1 MSPAIAS
8 SSTTNNTIDTANQ
21 IEENT
26 NIVKSMKET
35 SVIIA
40 FCEKFGSLLKGIEFW
55 PEELEYALAQEAQ
68 SELVEKIHCAFLTN
82 CLNRKRLIEGNAWK
96 KILSETIDKK
106 IKMNNQFYQNY
117 NPLRQVNDYYE
128 LDVED
133 KSNVIREA
141 IFQIGRKVRNNDI
154 DVLPFGEDKKG
165 RGYYYFGKGAR
176 IYRETTIINKSKNQ
190 KKIIWEPITTTLEEL
205 ENYIN
210 NSNELK
216 ASAGKD
222 KQLRNKI
229 NNELI
234 PKIKQ
239 DIEAKEKLNAKRI
252 RKEKNAQRL
261 ADTLANIEIISSRTR
276 SGARR
281 AAGLDNNTSSTRND
295 DNHVTSSS
303 HYMTRSKRVYV
314 SNNTDNN
321 INNSVNAVS
330 VVISP
335 VDTSEIMTE
344 PMSRSISTSS
354 TASTTSNG
362 SKETTGT
369 ASSVPESVSS
379 RYKEIFGSE
388 SEVEPSEPD
397 EYVVSEPGSNDDDDE
412 DEDTESGDS
421 RKNNILPPPDIDY
434 ATPPKDSLIED
445 LRFALE
451 HADDLYAD
459 VAWEF
464 TFTLDQTIIFAHK
477 AILYARSSRS
487 FQERFLKNRDSN
499 GMSIKSVRLSNLDS
513 LIDAIIVKTDADPI
527 LFQQE
532 LNFFYTGEEGSEE
545 FLAAVDTTDEL
556 EQDKLKEDLIY
567 MYKSKLY
574 TDIEIILEYPPQD
587 SLEIISEEDEELDLV
602 RSVTFKAHK
611 FMLAARSEYFREI
624 LSSSNPMDPKAA
636 TIYLDTSIFSQAAFN
651 IILEYIYTGNLEY
664 SLTLETCEWIWVG
677 SYYLGIKNLCEDCIH
692 RIATRL
698 HYFTCTCSECQ
709 IAMPSVAAFAKEYD
723 VKKLWQGCLHVLTKG
738 FDIMWPHKNFAE
750 LDGIV
755 REEILLALVTNI
767 QNSDIMSIFKGC
779 RKIISTM
786 NVKNITDSPWIGV
799 VRKMTKQVKSSA
811 IKVLVENFEQV
822 CNEGH
827 EFLDCVDG
835 VGYSHGFLEDIMSGV
850 VHEGLNEQNSAKVLK
865 SISSKLLTRPA
876 VINAKSIETKRILVE
891 SKQYVFEYM
900 KRHCLNIRQNGGFK
914 LLNSWLLE
922 EFSHSLGVST
932 QELLTV
938 ANPSQTHHNLKNRIS
953 PRPSL
958 STILTEDSSETSK
971 DSNPITEPFAEPFT
985 EFSPIVITKEV
996 SIEISITTTEDSPPP
1011 PLTSLP
1017 SLPSPPPPPPPPP
1030 LPSPRSLPSL
1040 PSPPSLLSPPP
1051 SPPSPPTRTTDA
1063 TTTTKTKTEIS
1074 PIIITS
1080 PITGVLSTTPD
1091 DDLSIITNEEIN
1103 EIFERSAISLQ
1114 ETNNSTIGS
1123 ATSSTLFPRPT
1134 RASIL
1139 RQKALED
1146 AKNPIKPRPKSTPK
1160 QKSLSLLTTIPTK
1173 TSPISSNKSINGPSI
1188 RSSKSTSNL
1197 KVPNGSSSSRTSR
1210 GRSPNKKRVRQTR
1223 SSILRQ
1229 MKYDNTDQKRGRDRE
1244 RSGISPNSSRANS
1257 IVSVSSV
1264 TSNATTTSSHHQR
1277 RKRSPSRNSQAA
1289 SIVSPFS
1296 GNLVTSIQP
1305 KPFQIKFATSL
1316 NPDISIGRRVIIPT
1330 KGNASGT
1337 IQFLGETEFAKGI
1350 WVGVELDDSGKLLVI
1365 IE

>member
-1 MSPAIAS
+1 MSSLKKQSSMSPAIAS

-295 DNHVTSSS
+295 DNYVTSSS
-303 HYMTRSKRVYV
+303 HYMTRSKRVCENDKIVTKRRYEEIADEEDKNDGFEEEVVEEDSNTNYVDDNYILNNNTTSTTSRRRKIDV

-369 ASSVPESVSS
+369 ESSVPESVSS

-451 HADDLYAD
+451 HAGDLYAD

-587 SLEIISEEDEELDLV
+587 NLEIISEEDEELDLV

-636 TIYLDTSIFSQAAFN
+636 TIYLDTSIFSQTAFN
-651 IILEYIYTGNLEY
+651 MILEYIYTGNLQY

-779 RKIISTM
+779 RKIISTI

-958 STILTEDSSETSK
+958 SSLRSISSKETK
-971 DSNPITEPFAEPFT
+971 
-985 EFSPIVITKEV
+985 
-996 SIEISITTTEDSPPP
+996 
-1011 PLTSLP
+1011 
-1017 SLPSPPPPPPPPP
+1017 
-1030 LPSPRSLPSL
+1030 
-1040 PSPPSLLSPPP
+1040 
-1051 SPPSPPTRTTDA
+1051 
-1063 TTTTKTKTEIS
+1063 IS

-1103 EIFERSAISLQ
+1103 EIFERSAI
-1114 ETNNSTIGS
+1114 IGS

-1160 QKSLSLLTTIPTK
+1160 QKSLSLLTTTPTK

-1350 WVGVELDDSGKLLVI
+1350 WVGVELDDS
-1365 IE
+1365 E

>member
-295 DNHVTSSS
+295 DNYVTSSS
-303 HYMTRSKRVYV
+303 HYMTRSKRVCENDKIVTKRRYEEIADEEDKNDGFEEEVVEEDSNTNYVDDNYILNNNTTSTTSRRRKIDV

-369 ASSVPESVSS
+369 ESSVPESVSS

-451 HADDLYAD
+451 HAGDLYAD

-587 SLEIISEEDEELDLV
+587 NLEIISEEDEELDLV

-636 TIYLDTSIFSQAAFN
+636 TIYLDTSIFSQTAFN
-651 IILEYIYTGNLEY
+651 MILEYIYTGNLQY

-779 RKIISTM
+779 RKIISTI

-958 STILTEDSSETSK
+958 SSLRSISSKETTILTEDPSETSK

-985 EFSPIVITKEV
+985 EFSPIVITKE
-996 SIEISITTTEDSPPP
+996 
-1011 PLTSLP
+1011 
-1017 SLPSPPPPPPPPP
+1017 
-1030 LPSPRSLPSL
+1030 
-1040 PSPPSLLSPPP
+1040 
-1051 SPPSPPTRTTDA
+1051 
-1063 TTTTKTKTEIS
+1063 
-1074 PIIITS
+1074 
-1080 PITGVLSTTPD
+1080 
-1091 DDLSIITNEEIN
+1091 
-1103 EIFERSAISLQ
+1103 
-1114 ETNNSTIGS
+1114 
-1123 ATSSTLFPRPT
+1123 
-1134 RASIL
+1134 
-1139 RQKALED
+1139 
-1146 AKNPIKPRPKSTPK
+1146 
-1160 QKSLSLLTTIPTK
+1160 
-1173 TSPISSNKSINGPSI
+1173 SINGPSI

-1197 KVPNGSSSSRTSR
+1197 KVPNGSVVSPSVSPSRY
-1210 GRSPNKKRVRQTR
+1210 GGVRQTR

-1350 WVGVELDDSGKLLVI
+1350 WVGVELDDSDGKNNGTVANIKYFAAANNHDIFNFLI
-1365 IE
+1365 

>member
-1 MSPAIAS
+1 MSSLKKQSSMSPAIAS

-295 DNHVTSSS
+295 DNYVTSSS
-303 HYMTRSKRVYV
+303 HYMTRSKRVCENDKIVTKRRYEEIADEEDKNDGFEEEVVEEDSNTNYVDDNYILNNNTTSTTSRRRKIDV

-369 ASSVPESVSS
+369 ESSVPESVSS

-451 HADDLYAD
+451 HAGDLYAD

-587 SLEIISEEDEELDLV
+587 NLEIISEEDEELDLV

-636 TIYLDTSIFSQAAFN
+636 TIYLDTSIFSQTAFN
-651 IILEYIYTGNLEY
+651 MILEYIYTGNLQY

-779 RKIISTM
+779 RKIISTI

-876 VINAKSIETKRILVE
+876 VINAKNKMV
-891 SKQYVFEYM
+891 V
-900 KRHCLNIRQNGGFK
+900 LNC
-914 LLNSWLLE
+914 
-922 EFSHSLGVST
+922 
-932 QELLTV
+932 
-938 ANPSQTHHNLKNRIS
+938 
-953 PRPSL
+953 
-958 STILTEDSSETSK
+958 
-971 DSNPITEPFAEPFT
+971 
-985 EFSPIVITKEV
+985 
-996 SIEISITTTEDSPPP
+996 
-1011 PLTSLP
+1011 
-1017 SLPSPPPPPPPPP
+1017 
-1030 LPSPRSLPSL
+1030 
-1040 PSPPSLLSPPP
+1040 
-1051 SPPSPPTRTTDA
+1051 
-1063 TTTTKTKTEIS
+1063 
-1074 PIIITS
+1074 
-1080 PITGVLSTTPD
+1080 
-1091 DDLSIITNEEIN
+1091 
-1103 EIFERSAISLQ
+1103 
-1114 ETNNSTIGS
+1114 
-1123 ATSSTLFPRPT
+1123 
-1134 RASIL
+1134 
-1139 RQKALED
+1139 
-1146 AKNPIKPRPKSTPK
+1146 
-1160 QKSLSLLTTIPTK
+1160 
-1173 TSPISSNKSINGPSI
+1173 
-1188 RSSKSTSNL
+1188 
-1197 KVPNGSSSSRTSR
+1197 
-1210 GRSPNKKRVRQTR
+1210 
-1223 SSILRQ
+1223 
-1229 MKYDNTDQKRGRDRE
+1229 
-1244 RSGISPNSSRANS
+1244 
-1257 IVSVSSV
+1257 
-1264 TSNATTTSSHHQR
+1264 
-1277 RKRSPSRNSQAA
+1277 
-1289 SIVSPFS
+1289 
-1296 GNLVTSIQP
+1296 
-1305 KPFQIKFATSL
+1305 
-1316 NPDISIGRRVIIPT
+1316 
-1330 KGNASGT
+1330 
-1337 IQFLGETEFAKGI
+1337 
-1350 WVGVELDDSGKLLVI
+1350 
-1365 IE
+1365 